1 MYHVAICD
9 DDELVE
15 TLKEILD
22 EVKRTQEIPYII
34 SRYRWTERKIKM
46 KDILYNKTAK
56 RGAQIVVCPNCKE
69 AEIEEMLLVSDVFWP
84 YIPQGMKRMVII
96 TTRVQKNI

>member
-46 KDILYNKTAK
+46 KDILYKK
-56 RGAQIVVCPNCKE
+56 QLKI
-69 AEIEEMLLVSDVFWP
+69 
-84 YIPQGMKRMVII
+84 
-96 TTRVQKNI
+96 